1 MAIGAGFGVAI
12 FRYFDGRISFDRH
25 SVIFISLALA
35 TIPLLYKLL
44 WTFADGEYSP
54 VVAEKSR
61 LFLIGAYLV
70 YGMVPR

>member
-1 MAIGAGFGVAI
+1 MNP
-12 FRYFDGRISFDRH
+12 DGNP
-25 SVIFISLALA
+25 VL
-35 TIPLLYKLL
+35 KLL